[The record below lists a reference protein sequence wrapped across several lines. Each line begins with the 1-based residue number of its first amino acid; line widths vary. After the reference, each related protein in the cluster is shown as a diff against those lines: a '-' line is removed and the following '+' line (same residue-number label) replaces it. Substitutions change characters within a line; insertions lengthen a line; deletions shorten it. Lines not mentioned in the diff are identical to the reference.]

1 MSKTFNPKTAELI
14 ALGVAYA
21 LNCQKCMK
29 VHKKAAREAGVSPV
43 EMLEALSV
51 ATGVI
56 TGASGVTRAAAEEIF
71 DGKVEDDYGCC
82 PEGSECCA

>member
-1 MSKTFNPKTAELI
+1 MSKTFNPKTVELI

-29 VHKKAAREAGVSPV
+29 IHKKAAREAGVSPA

-56 TGASGVTRAAAEEIF
+56 TGANGVTKTAAEDIF
-71 DGKVEDDYGCC
+71 GGKIEDDYGCC
-82 PEGSECCA
+82 PAGSECCA